1 MDDNE
6 KDNNTKTQSEHI
18 EDINVSL
25 GTTVFIAVLSA
36 IAFLAFVVW
45 ISLRIEGLA

>member
-1 MDDNE
+1 MEENE
-6 KDNNTKTQSEHI
+6 KNNKQR

-25 GTTVFIAVLSA
+25 GTTVFIAVLSS

>member
-1 MDDNE
+1 MEENNNNE
-6 KDNNTKTQSEHI
+6 KS

-25 GTTVFIAVLSA
+25 GTTVFIAAITA

-45 ISLRIEGLA
+45 VSLKIEGMA

>member
-1 MDDNE
+1 MEENE
-6 KDNNTKTQSEHI
+6 KGNNTTTTTQSE
-18 EDINVSL
+18 DINISL
-25 GTTVFIAVLSA
+25 GTTVFIAALSA